1 MSLVSAALV
10 PDVELPD
17 DELPPDDELLTGGEK
32 LAENRKQMIQ
42 LDY

>member
-10 PDVELPD
+10 PDAELPD
-17 DELPPDDELLTGGEK
+17 DELPPEEETLTGGEK

-42 LDY
+42 SDY